1 MKEVENNMYDNRV
14 KVLIADDSKDF
25 TAMLSSCISL
35 FPDIEVVGIA
45 QNGFQVLKLLEQ
57 EKPDVL
63 LLDIIMP
70 EMDGLEVL
78 RNLNKMGGLMPHV
91 FMLSAVSNESTA
103 YQSVN
108 MGADYLLK
116 PIDAKTIVDRIRSVM
131 HASPE

>member
-1 MKEVENNMYDNRV
+1 MCSDRI

-25 TAMLSSCISL
+25 TTMLSNCISL
-35 FPDIEVVGIA
+35 YPDIEVVGIA

-57 EKPDVL
+57 QKPDVL

-78 RNLNKMGGLMPHV
+78 RHLNSMGKHAPHV
-91 FMLSAVSNESTA
+91 FMLSAVSSESAA

-116 PIDAKTIVDRIRSVM
+116 PIDVKTIVARIRSVM
-131 HASPE
+131 QNP

>member
-1 MKEVENNMYDNRV
+1 MSFNRV
-14 KVLIADDSKDF
+14 KVLIADDSKDY
-25 TAMLSSCISL
+25 TTMLSNCISL
-35 FPDIEVVGIA
+35 YPDIEVVGVA

-57 EKPDVL
+57 QKPDVL

-78 RNLNKMGGLMPHV
+78 HHLNKMGSDAPHV
-91 FMLSAVSNESTA
+91 FMLSAVSSESAA

-116 PIDAKTIVDRIRSVM
+116 PIDVKTIVDRIRSTM
-131 HASPE
+131 QNP